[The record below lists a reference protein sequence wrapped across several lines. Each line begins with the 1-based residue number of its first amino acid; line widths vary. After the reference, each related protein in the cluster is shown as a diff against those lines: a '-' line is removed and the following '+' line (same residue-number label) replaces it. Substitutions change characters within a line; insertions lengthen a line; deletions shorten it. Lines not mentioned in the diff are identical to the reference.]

1 MKYLVIAAL
10 LLLGFQ
16 GQAQQEEPDRY
27 IPPPH
32 LKMKK
37 KRPGGDYELPDPKP
51 FGAGISAADLQ
62 TLITVLAS
70 DSMQGRETG
79 QPGQRKAA
87 DYIAQQFEA
96 AGIPA
101 KADRNSYFQK
111 ISLEKTAWKSIG
123 VKVGDQVF
131 KNREDFYVFPN
142 YTSDVPVTNFK
153 EIIFVGYGIEDPAYN
168 DYGKTSV
175 EGKVVLLYDGEP
187 VDAKGNSL
195 LTKSTYRSEW
205 SMNWRKKA
213 ALAKSKGATMV
224 FIIDP
229 KLGENLKKNRQL
241 TSTFGWTPTDMTAG
255 EKAASVVNTLF
266 ISEQMASS
274 LFGSK
279 AEKTEEALAQLK
291 AGAGFKPIKIK
302 SKGEVWLDKDVQTL
316 EGDNV
321 IAFIEGSDS
330 ILSKEY
336 VIVTAHYDHL
346 GFVEDRIYYGA
357 DDNASGTA
365 GVVEI
370 ARAFAEAKNRGVG
383 PKRSVICMLLSGEE
397 KGLLGSKYYVE
408 YPLWPL
414 KKTVANINIDM
425 IGRIDDTHSNGN
437 YIYAIGS
444 DRMSTELHQV
454 QEWNNE
460 LYTQLEID
468 YKYND
473 PKDPN
478 RFYERSD
485 HYNFV
490 LQGIPAVFYFNG
502 THPDYHKVTDTVDK
516 INFEAAAK
524 RAQLA
529 FYTAWDLANRPRGP
543 LVDKK

>member
-1 MKYLVIAAL
+1 
-10 LLLGFQ
+10 
-16 GQAQQEEPDRY
+16 
-27 IPPPH
+27 
-32 LKMKK
+32 
-37 KRPGGDYELPDPKP
+37 
-51 FGAGISAADLQ
+51 
-62 TLITVLAS
+62 
-70 DSMQGRETG
+70 
-79 QPGQRKAA
+79 
-87 DYIAQQFEA
+87 
-96 AGIPA
+96 
-101 KADRNSYFQK
+101 
-111 ISLEKTAWKSIG
+111 
-123 VKVGDQVF
+123 
-131 KNREDFYVFPN
+131 
-142 YTSDVPVTNFK
+142 
-153 EIIFVGYGIEDPAYN
+153 
-168 DYGKTSV
+168 
-175 EGKVVLLYDGEP
+175 
-187 VDAKGNSL
+187 
-195 LTKSTYRSEW
+195 
-205 SMNWRKKA
+205 
-213 ALAKSKGATMV
+213 
-224 FIIDP
+224 
-229 KLGENLKKNRQL
+229 
-241 TSTFGWTPTDMTAG
+241 
-255 EKAASVVNTLF
+255 VVNTLF
-266 ISEQMASS
+266 ISEKMAAS

-302 SKGEVWLDKDVQTL
+302 SKLEVWLDKEVQKL
-316 EGDNV
+316 EGENV

-330 ILSKEY
+330 ILNKEY

-365 GVVEI
+365 GVIEI
-370 ARAFAEAKNRGVG
+370 ARAFAEAKSRGVG

-414 KKTVANINIDM
+414 KKTVATINIDM
-425 IGRIDDTHSNGN
+425 IGRVDDAHTDGN

-460 LYTQLEID
+460 QYTQLQLD